1 MQNAVG
7 NTSDLLRSCVKPKL
21 HIGVLALQ
29 GAFAAHAKALRKCGA
44 EVRLVRTQ
52 EDLSGLHG
60 IVIPGGES
68 TTMSNLLVAS
78 GLSEVLKGLCQDGF
92 PVFGTCA
99 GMIMLAENILD
110 GRFDQVSLRAL
121 NIDIRRNG
129 YGRQNDS
136 FEQDII
142 VDSFDTP
149 FHALFIRAPV
159 IEAIGSDVEV
169 LASWGDRPV
178 LVRTANTLACS
189 FHPELV
195 SDLRIHKIFLS
206 IVENFSV
213 TNPR

>member
-1 MQNAVG
+1 M
-7 NTSDLLRSCVKPKL
+7 
-21 HIGVLALQ
+21 
-29 GAFAAHAKALRKCGA
+29 AHAQALRDCGA
-44 EVRLVRTQ
+44 EVQLVRTH
-52 EDLSGLHG
+52 EDLNGIQGL
-60 IVIPGGES
+60 VIPGGES

-78 GLSEVLKGLCQDGF
+78 GLSEVLKDIFRHGF

-99 GMIMLAENILD
+99 GMIVLAERILD
-110 GRFDQVSLRAL
+110 GRTDQISLGAL
-121 NIDIRRNG
+121 KIDVRRNG

-142 VDSFDTP
+142 VPSFDTP

-159 IEAIGSDVEV
+159 IEAIGPDVEV

-178 LVRTANTLACS
+178 LVRSAHALACS

-195 SDLRIHKIFLS
+195 SDLRIHEMFLS

>member
-7 NTSDLLRSCVKPKL
+7 NTTKLLRSCVEPKL

-29 GAFAAHAKALRKCGA
+29 GAFAVHAQALRDCGA

-52 EDLSGLHG
+52 EDLNGIQGL
-60 IVIPGGES
+60 VIPGGES

-78 GLSEVLKGLCQDGF
+78 GLSEVLKERFQHGF

-99 GMIMLAENILD
+99 GMIMLAETILD
-110 GRFDQVSLRAL
+110 GRADQISLGAL
-121 NIDIRRNG
+121 ELDVRRNG

-136 FEQDII
+136 FEQDI
-142 VDSFDTP
+142 VVHSFETP

-159 IEAIGSDVEV
+159 IEAVGPDVEV

-178 LVRTANTLACS
+178 LVRSGNALACS

-195 SDLRIHKIFLS
+195 SDLRIHRIFLS
-206 IVENFSV
+206 LVENFSV